1 MTTRRGPLT
10 FLATLAA
17 VVVLLLALVAAGIW
31 WGGHP
36 EDLPGF
42 MQRAFVANRGTRVVD
57 EALARIHREYYRP
70 VGEGQ
75 LSNAS
80 ISGAVASLD
89 DPFSHYLTAKELGEF
104 DHPGSFSG
112 IGVEV
117 NPDPRGLRIVQVFNS
132 SPAARAGLKPEDLI
146 IAVNGRTLV
155 GLPEDAA
162 TSLVKGPPDTDVTLR
177 VEEPAASSGEGGSA
191 EGQSNG
197 SGEGHSGGSSSRHPS
212 RHPNGHR
219 GGSSSKASN
228 AQPRTRTVT
237 LTRATIS
244 QPVVASITR
253 TVHGIRLGVV
263 ALAEFSAGAHAEVLE
278 AVEHELQREHARGLV
293 LDLRSNPG
301 GLVEEAQLIASF
313 FLPRG
318 AVVVTTRG
326 RVQPTQLLRTV
337 GGTIP
342 ASIPMVVL
350 VDRDTA
356 SAAEI
361 LTGALQDHHRAT
373 VVGTHTF
380 GKGVFQEEQSLA
392 NGGALDITVGEYF
405 TPNGHNLGGGGVR
418 EGAGIAPEVKVPA
431 KLVDTPHG
439 LAVALETLAAK
450 VR

>member
-10 FLATLAA
+10 FVASLAA

-42 MQRAFVANRGTRVVD
+42 MQRVFVANRGTRVVD

-70 VGEGQ
+70 IGEAQ

-80 ISGAVASLD
+80 ISGAVTSLD
-89 DPFSHYLTAKELGEF
+89 DPFSHYLTARELGEF

-117 NPDPRGLRIVQVFNS
+117 NPNSRGLQIVQVFNT

-146 IAVNGRTLV
+146 VAVNGRSLA
-155 GLPEDAA
+155 GLPEDEA
-162 TSLVKGPPDTDVTLR
+162 TNLVKGPPDTDVTLR
-177 VEEPAASSGEGGSA
+177 VEEPAAHPRG
-191 EGQSNG
+191 
-197 SGEGHSGGSSSRHPS
+197 HPS
-212 RHPNGHR
+212 
-219 GGSSSKASN
+219 
-228 AQPRTRTVT
+228 TRTVT

-253 TVHGIRLGVV
+253 KVHGIPLGVV

-278 AVEHELQREHARGLV
+278 AVEHELRQEHARGLV

-301 GLVEEAQLIASF
+301 GLVEEAQLIASY

-326 RVQPTQLLRTV
+326 RVQPTQVLRAE
-337 GGTIP
+337 GGAIP

-350 VDRDTA
+350 VDRNTA

-418 EGAGIAPEVKVPA
+418 EGGGIAPEVKVPA
-431 KLVDTPHG
+431 KLVDHPHG

-450 VR
+450 VK

>member
-1 MTTRRGPLT
+1 MTPRRQP
-10 FLATLAA
+10 FAYLATLAA

-42 MQRAFVANRGTRVVD
+42 MQRVFVANRGTRVVD

-70 VGEGQ
+70 IGEAQ

-89 DPFSHYLTAKELGEF
+89 DPFSHYLTAKELSEF

-117 NPDPRGLRIVQVFNS
+117 NPNPRGLEIVQVFNS

-146 IAVNGRTLV
+146 VAVNGRRLA
-155 GLPEDAA
+155 GLPEDDA
-162 TSLVKGPPDTDVTLR
+162 TSLVKGAPDTDVTLR
-177 VEEPAASSGEGGSA
+177 VVEPGHAAGRGAG
-191 EGQSNG
+191 GQSV
-197 SGEGHSGGSSSRHPS
+197 
-212 RHPNGHR
+212 
-219 GGSSSKASN
+219 
-228 AQPRTRTVT
+228 TRTVT
-237 LTRATIS
+237 VTRATIS

-253 TVHGIRLGVV
+253 KVHGIPLGVV

-278 AVEHELQREHARGLV
+278 AIEHELQQEHARGLV

-301 GLVEEAQLIASF
+301 GLVEEAQLIASY
-313 FLPRG
+313 FLPHG

-326 RVQPTQLLRTV
+326 RVQPTQVLRAE
-337 GGTIP
+337 GGAIP

-405 TPNGHNLGGGGVR
+405 TPNGHNLGGGGVH
-418 EGAGIAPEVKVPA
+418 EGAGITPEVKVPD
-431 KLVDTPHG
+431 KLIDTPHG

-450 VR
+450 VK

>member
-1 MTTRRGPLT
+1 MTPSRQPFRY
-10 FLATLAA
+10 LATLAA

-42 MQRAFVANRGTRVVD
+42 MQRVFVANRGTRVVD

-70 VGEGQ
+70 IGEAQ

-117 NPDPRGLRIVQVFNS
+117 NPNPKGLQIVQVFNS
-132 SPAARAGLKPEDLI
+132 TPASRAGLKPEDLI
-146 IAVNGRTLV
+146 VAVNGRTLA
-155 GLPEDAA
+155 GLPEDEA
-162 TSLVKGPPDTDVTLR
+162 TSLVKGAADTDVTLR
-177 VEEPAASSGEGGSA
+177 VEEPAS
-191 EGQSNG
+191 
-197 SGEGHSGGSSSRHPS
+197 HP
-212 RHPNGHR
+212 R
-219 GGSSSKASN
+219 GR
-228 AQPRTRTVT
+228 PRTRTVT

-244 QPVVASITR
+244 EPVVASITR
-253 TVHGIRLGVV
+253 KVHGIPLGVV

-278 AVEHELQREHARGLV
+278 AVEHELQQEHARGLV

-318 AVVVTTRG
+318 AVVVTMRG
-326 RVQPTQLLRTV
+326 RVQPTQVLRAV
-337 GGTIP
+337 GGSIP

-405 TPNGHNLGGGGVR
+405 TPNGHNLGGGGVH
-418 EGAGIAPEVKVPA
+418 EGVGIAPEVKVPA
-431 KLVDTPHG
+431 KLVDHPHA

-450 VR
+450 VK

>member
-1 MTTRRGPLT
+1 MTPRRQPLT
-10 FLATLAA
+10 FLAALAA

-42 MQRAFVANRGTRVVD
+42 MQRVFVANRGTRVVD

-70 VGEGQ
+70 IGEAQ

-89 DPFSHYLTAKELGEF
+89 DPFSHYLTARELSEF

-117 NPDPRGLRIVQVFNS
+117 NPNSKGLQIVQVFNS

-146 IAVNGRTLV
+146 VAVNGRSLA
-155 GLPEDAA
+155 GLPEDSA
-162 TSLVKGPPDTDVTLR
+162 TSLVKGPPDTDVKLR
-177 VEEPAASSGEGGSA
+177 VEEPAAAGHAGSNTGA
-191 EGQSNG
+191 HAN
-197 SGEGHSGGSSSRHPS
+197 GSSS
-212 RHPNGHR
+212 GHAA
-219 GGSSSKASN
+219 GH
-228 AQPRTRTVT
+228 PRTRTVT

-253 TVHGIRLGVV
+253 KVHGIPLGVV

-278 AVEHELQREHARGLV
+278 AVEHELQQEHARGLV
-293 LDLRSNPG
+293 LDLRANPG

-326 RVQPTQLLRTV
+326 RVQPSQVLRAE
-337 GGTIP
+337 GGAIP

-350 VDRDTA
+350 VDRNTA

-405 TPNGHNLGGGGVR
+405 TPNGHNLGGGGVH

-450 VR
+450 VK

>member
-1 MTTRRGPLT
+1 MTPRRQPVT
-10 FLATLAA
+10 FLITLAA

-42 MQRAFVANRGTRVVD
+42 MQRVFVANRGTRVVD

-70 VGEGQ
+70 IGEAQ
-75 LSNAS
+75 LSDAS

-89 DPFSHYLTAKELGEF
+89 DPFSHYLTAKELSEF

-117 NPDPRGLRIVQVFNS
+117 NPNPKGLQIVQVFNDT
-132 SPAARAGLKPEDLI
+132 PASRAGLKPQDLI
-146 IAVNGRTLV
+146 VAVNGRSLA
-155 GLPEDAA
+155 GLPEDDA
-162 TSLVKGPPDTDVTLR
+162 TSLVKGAPDTDVTLR
-177 VEEPAASSGEGGSA
+177 VEESAAAPQASR
-191 EGQSNG
+191 NR
-197 SGEGHSGGSSSRHPS
+197 GSSSG
-212 RHPNGHR
+212 NAAGHT
-219 GGSSSKASN
+219 
-228 AQPRTRTVT
+228 RTRTVT

-244 QPVVASITR
+244 EPVVASITR
-253 TVHGIRLGVV
+253 KVHGIPLGVV

-278 AVEHELQREHARGLV
+278 AVEHELQQEHARGLV

-326 RVQPTQLLRTV
+326 RVQPTQTLRAV
-337 GGTIP
+337 GGAIP

-405 TPNGHNLGGGGVR
+405 TPNGHNLGGGGVH
-418 EGAGIAPEVKVPA
+418 EGAGITPEVKVPD
-431 KLVDTPHG
+431 KLIDTPHA
-439 LAVALETLAAK
+439 LAIALETLAAK
-450 VR
+450 VK

>member
-1 MTTRRGPLT
+1 MTPRRQPLT
-10 FLATLAA
+10 FVVTLAA

-42 MQRAFVANRGTRVVD
+42 MQRTFVANRGTRVVD

-70 VGEGQ
+70 IGEAQ

-89 DPFSHYLTAKELGEF
+89 DPFSHYLTAKELSEF

-117 NPDPRGLRIVQVFNS
+117 NPNPKGLQIVQVFNS
-132 SPAARAGLKPEDLI
+132 TPASRAGLKPEDLI
-146 IAVNGRTLV
+146 VAVNGRSLV
-155 GLPEDAA
+155 GLPEDEA
-162 TSLVKGPPDTDVTLR
+162 TSLVKGAPDTDVTLR
-177 VEEPAASSGEGGSA
+177 VEEPGHAA
-191 EGQSNG
+191 
-197 SGEGHSGGSSSRHPS
+197 GH
-212 RHPNGHR
+212 
-219 GGSSSKASN
+219 
-228 AQPRTRTVT
+228 PRTRMRTVT
-237 LTRATIS
+237 VTRATIS
-244 QPVVASITR
+244 EPVVASITR
-253 TVHGIRLGVV
+253 KVHGIPLGVV

-278 AVEHELQREHARGLV
+278 AVEHELQQEHARGLV

-301 GLVEEAQLIASF
+301 GLVEEAQLIASY

-326 RVQPTQLLRTV
+326 RVQPTQVLRAV

-342 ASIPMVVL
+342 TSIPMVVL

-405 TPNGHNLGGGGVR
+405 TPNGHNLGGGGVH
-418 EGAGIAPEVKVPA
+418 EGAGIAPEVRVPA

-450 VR
+450 VK

>member
-1 MTTRRGPLT
+1 LTPRRKQPLLAL
-10 FLATLAA
+10 LATIA
-17 VVVLLLALVAAGIW
+17 VVVVALLALLVGGIW

-42 MQRAFVANRGTRVVD
+42 MQRVFVANRGTRVVD
-57 EALARIHREYYRP
+57 EALARIHSEYYRP
-70 VGEGQ
+70 VGEKQ

-80 ISGAVASLD
+80 IAGAVASLGD
-89 DPFSHYLTAKELGEF
+89 RFSHYLTPSELHEF

-117 NPDPRGLRIVQVFNS
+117 DPDPKGLRIVQVFNS
-132 SPAARAGLKPEDLI
+132 SPAARAGLRSEDVI
-146 IAVNGRTLV
+146 VAVDGRSLA
-155 GLPEDAA
+155 GLAEDVA
-162 TSLVKGPPDTDVTLR
+162 TNLVKGPPDTNVTLR
-177 VEEPAASSGEGGSA
+177 IEQPPPA
-191 EGQSNG
+191 
-197 SGEGHSGGSSSRHPS
+197 HPS
-212 RHPNGHR
+212 RVRGSTG
-219 GGSSSKASN
+219 GGSPSHPSM
-228 AQPRTRTVT
+228 RTVT

-253 TVHGIRLGVV
+253 TVHGVKLGVV
-263 ALAEFSAGAHAEVLE
+263 ALAEFSAGAHVEVLE
-278 AVEHELQREHARGLV
+278 AVENELQGHHARGIV

-301 GLVEEAQLIASF
+301 GLVEEAQLIASI

-326 RVQPTQLLRTV
+326 RVQPTQVLRAQ
-337 GGTIP
+337 GGAIP

-350 VDRDTA
+350 VDRNTA

-361 LTGALQDHHRAT
+361 VTGALQDHRRAT

-380 GKGVFQEEQSLA
+380 GKGVFQEEQSLS

-418 EGAGIAPEVKVPA
+418 EGAGLSPEVPVSDG
-431 KLVDTPHG
+431 VDTPHG

-450 VR
+450 VK